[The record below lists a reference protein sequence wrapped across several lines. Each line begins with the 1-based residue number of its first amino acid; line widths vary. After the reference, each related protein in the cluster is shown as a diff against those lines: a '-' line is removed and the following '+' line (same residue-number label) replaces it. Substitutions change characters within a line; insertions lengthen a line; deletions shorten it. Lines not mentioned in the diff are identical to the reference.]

1 MASISPL
8 ATQAGFGAF
17 CEALPPE
24 AQASAVA
31 ARLCAIGTRVELA
44 RGERLGCD
52 READRLVFLASGA
65 AKLVAPVAER
75 ATTAMPG
82 GQVLSFHFA
91 GDLVAL
97 LRCEVG
103 ACGGNLG
110 LVALSASALIVF
122 PAERFLDIAQQDPAV
137 LRAVLTRA
145 LQALHRS
152 RTRVMQM
159 GHKSA
164 TARVA
169 DFLVTMA
176 DRLAGCTAGPCCFT
190 LPMSRRDIGD
200 ALGLTIETVSRQ
212 FTELREAGLV
222 TTEGRAK
229 VCLADVAAL
238 TRLAGRPEPGARPG
252 PHKPPIFDLDQQQG

>member
-8 ATQAGFGAF
+8 AAQAGFGAF

-31 ARLCAIGTRVELA
+31 ARLCAIGTRVALA

-52 READRLVFLASGA
+52 RETDRLVFLASGA
-65 AKLVAPVAER
+65 AKLVAPTAER
-75 ATTAMPG
+75 PAASPMPG
-82 GQVLSFHFA
+82 GQVLAFHFA

-97 LRCEVG
+97 LRCEGG
-103 ACGGNLG
+103 APAGPLG
-110 LVALSASALIVF
+110 LVALSACELIVF
-122 PAERFLDIAQQDPAV
+122 PAERFLDIAQEDPAV
-137 LRAVLTRA
+137 LRAVLSRA

-152 RTRVMQM
+152 RTRMMQM

-164 TARVA
+164 AARIA

-176 DRLAGCTAGPCCFT
+176 DRLAGCRAGACCFT

-222 TTEGRAK
+222 ATEGRAK

-238 TRLAGRPEPGARPG
+238 ARLAGRAAPGAGQG
-252 PHKPPIFDLDQQQG
+252 PETADF